1 MGDTIWV
8 LRKSQVDRVDDFD
21 HSIFCK
27 HIDKLDKLAIELGV
41 SKFSDFLDYSDL
53 EFNFSEEALSKTSV
67 EDNQK
72 WFEPILAVNSLETI
86 ISWLKSNKIK
96 AIKQQL
102 ELIVEL
108 EDSLTKLK
116 SAKEEKDLFHFAV
129 IM

>member
-8 LRKSQVDRVDDFD
+8 LRKSQVENGDDFD

-27 HIDKLDKLAIELGV
+27 HIDKLDKLAIEIGV
-41 SKFSDFLDYSDL
+41 SKLSDFLDYSDL
-53 EFNFSEEALSKTSV
+53 EFNFSEQELDENCV
-67 EDNQK
+67 EENQK
-72 WFEPILAVNSLETI
+72 WFEPALAINSLEVI
-86 ISWLKSNKIK
+86 ISWLKNNKIK